1 MTHYHTTYG
10 EPEKL
15 GFWWC
20 TGMIA
25 LFCVGVVFL
34 WVTVPILEASERR
47 ALGVGGVTI
56 ATRQWQTLT
65 DWTEL

>member
-47 ALGVGGVTI
+47 AL
-56 ATRQWQTLT
+56 AA
-65 DWTEL
+65 